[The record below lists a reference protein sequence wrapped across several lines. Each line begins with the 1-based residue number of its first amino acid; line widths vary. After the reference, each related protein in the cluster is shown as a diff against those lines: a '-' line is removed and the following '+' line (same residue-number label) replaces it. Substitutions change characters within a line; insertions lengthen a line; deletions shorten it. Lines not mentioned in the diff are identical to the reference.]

1 MVVDVKV
8 GFDLR
13 KLSTRLDDIGKKVA
27 TRAANS
33 AINKTAASV
42 KVRATKEISKETGLT
57 QKVIRKQIDITRS
70 NRGTLR
76 AAVSAKGSAINVI
89 EFVAPSRRTTKAF
102 RKRQGVTAKPWR
114 KRRVFKGT
122 FIGHG
127 KNSGKPLVFKRTS
140 KNPYPIK
147 AIHGPSIPRT
157 FIEERV
163 NKLLVN
169 TARELFRKNLKRDLD
184 FFMSK
189 LK

>member
-1 MVVDVKV
+1 MVASVKV
-8 GFDLR
+8 DYDLR
-13 KLSTRLDDIGKKVA
+13 KLHKRLDDIGKKVV

-33 AINKTAASV
+33 AINKTAASI
-42 KVRATKEISKETGLT
+42 KVRAVKEISKETGLT
-57 QKVIRKQIDITRS
+57 QKVIRKQIDIARS
-70 NRGTLR
+70 SRGTLR
-76 AAVSAKGSAINVI
+76 AVVSAKGSAVNVI
-89 EFVAPSRRTTKAF
+89 EFVTPSRRNTKAF
-102 RKRQGVTAKPWR
+102 RKNRGVSAKPWR

-127 KNSGKPLVFKRTS
+127 KNSGKALVFKRTG

-147 AIHGPSIPRT
+147 ALHGPSIPRT

-184 FFMSK
+184 FFMSR
-189 LK
+189 LR